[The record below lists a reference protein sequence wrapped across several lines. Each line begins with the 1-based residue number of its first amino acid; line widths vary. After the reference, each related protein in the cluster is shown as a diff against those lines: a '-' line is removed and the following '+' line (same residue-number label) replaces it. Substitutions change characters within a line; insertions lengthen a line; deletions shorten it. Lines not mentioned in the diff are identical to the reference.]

1 MNNMSKMKVLVL
13 VPIGGLA
20 NRFYAISSAIS
31 FCQMYGIRLHV
42 IWFKDWGMGADFHS
56 LLDLAPILSNIK
68 VVDAHWQ
75 DYIYDRPR
83 KRNFWLPYLY
93 QKVAFPERFYEKDI
107 YNRFSVES
115 LLNSFQKHDSV
126 YLVQFRS
133 FYKNEITFKCLSPI
147 KPIQQQID
155 ERTKFFEDK
164 HVIGMHIRRGDH
176 TTPTLGS
183 PLSLFISKI
192 EEEVTLDPKTYFYV
206 ASDSFSEK
214 KKLKDLFGERII
226 TRFDEVRRDNE
237 SGIVDALV
245 ELYTLAHTSKIYG
258 SLASSYSS
266 LAAELYSIKLEIL
279 SLV

>member
-115 LLNSFQKHDSV
+115 LLNLNSA
-126 YLVQFRS
+126 
-133 FYKNEITFKCLSPI
+133 
-147 KPIQQQID
+147 
-155 ERTKFFEDK
+155 
-164 HVIGMHIRRGDH
+164 
-176 TTPTLGS
+176 TL
-183 PLSLFISKI
+183 L
-192 EEEVTLDPKTYFYV
+192 
-206 ASDSFSEK
+206 
-214 KKLKDLFGERII
+214 
-226 TRFDEVRRDNE
+226 
-237 SGIVDALV
+237 
-245 ELYTLAHTSKIYG
+245 
-258 SLASSYSS
+258 
-266 LAAELYSIKLEIL
+266 
-279 SLV
+279 

>member
-1 MNNMSKMKVLVL
+1 MSKMKVLVL

-115 LLNSFQKHDSV
+115 G
-126 YLVQFRS
+126 
-133 FYKNEITFKCLSPI
+133 P
-147 KPIQQQID
+147 
-155 ERTKFFEDK
+155 
-164 HVIGMHIRRGDH
+164 
-176 TTPTLGS
+176 
-183 PLSLFISKI
+183 
-192 EEEVTLDPKTYFYV
+192 EVT
-206 ASDSFSEK
+206 
-214 KKLKDLFGERII
+214 GGG
-226 TRFDEVRRDNE
+226 DN
-237 SGIVDALV
+237 G
-245 ELYTLAHTSKIYG
+245 
-258 SLASSYSS
+258 
-266 LAAELYSIKLEIL
+266 
-279 SLV
+279 